1 MKEKLHLLVVLCF
14 LVVTTVQLSCKKDD
28 SSDTPDYGEK
38 TLELIGIVESNP
50 NIKSLLV
57 KSIAQAK
64 TVNPDKN
71 TNPAQTLE
79 EYYEFVTWAETCMPW
94 SILPGTPY
102 PLLYDKIDQSLNYF
116 YFINDQPLTELEG
129 MGLYHNSLQYV
140 APYTDWL
147 VSFNKAWGLYLDTP
161 ESWKD
166 EYYQM
171 ALADDRFGLSND
183 WYEDPSNWNSFN
195 RFFSRYLKSPD
206 RRPIASPG
214 DNTVV
219 VSPADAE
226 PEGIWQIDINS
237 NVVAEDG
244 VPIKSGTLISIVEL
258 IGEDS
263 EYENEFAEGTFTHTF
278 LNVQDYHRYHFPV
291 GGVIKEVR
299 IINDQEAVGGI
310 ITWDAANERYMLN
323 DSIPGWQAIETRGC
337 VIIDTEVFGLV
348 ALLPIGMSQVCSVNW
363 EANITVGTRVNKG
376 DMLGYFLFG
385 GSDFVMIFQK
395 DAGFVMESSKAP
407 GNGRSYPHLLM
418 GEKYGVITGL
428 SPALI

>member
-1 MKEKLHLLVVLCF
+1 MKKSLHLLIVLCF
-14 LVVTTVQLSCKKDD
+14 LVITTVLTSCKRDD
-28 SSDTPDYGEK
+28 SSNTPTYGDK
-38 TLELIGIVESNP
+38 TLELIGIVESNQ

-57 KSIAQAK
+57 KSIDQAK
-64 TVNPDKN
+64 MVNPDKN

-94 SILPGTPY
+94 TILPGTPY
-102 PLLYDKIDQSLNYF
+102 PLLYDKIDQSLDYF

-129 MGLYHNSLQYV
+129 LGLYHNSLQYV
-140 APYTDWL
+140 TPYTDWL
-147 VSFNKAWGLYLDTP
+147 VSFNKAWGLYLNTP

-206 RRPIASPG
+206 KRPIASP
-214 DNTVV
+214 DDKTIV

-226 PEGIWQIDINS
+226 PEGEWQIDINS
-237 NVVAEDG
+237 NVVEKDG
-244 VPIKSGTLISIVEL
+244 VPIKSGTLISVVKL

-263 EYENEFAEGTFTHTF
+263 QYENEFAEGTLTHTF

-291 GGVIKEVR
+291 GGIIKEVR
-299 IINDQEAVGGI
+299 IINDEEAVGGI

-337 VIIDTEVFGLV
+337 VIIDTEDFGLV

-363 EANITVGTRVNKG
+363 ETNITVGTRVNKG

-395 DAGFVMESSKAP
+395 DAGFVLETSKTP
-407 GNGRSYPHLLM
+407 DNGQSYPHLLM

-428 SPALI
+428 KD